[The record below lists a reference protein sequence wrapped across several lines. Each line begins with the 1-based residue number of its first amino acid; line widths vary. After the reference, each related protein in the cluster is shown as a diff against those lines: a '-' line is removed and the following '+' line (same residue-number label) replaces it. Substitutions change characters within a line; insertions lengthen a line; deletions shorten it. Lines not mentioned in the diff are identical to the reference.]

1 MIYLLIY
8 AIMGLICSAIMAKI
22 MIKGCYLVNPIIL
35 GLCFVWW
42 PIVLPYII
50 YNWIRSK
57 L

>member
-35 GLCFVWW
+35 GLCFIWW

-50 YNWIRSK
+50 YNWIKS